1 MKAVGNGHSEVA
13 TILKRYKLRPIV
25 EQNVERQ
32 KERRHFEEIM
42 ENEIFHELPSEYKH
56 ESMQYLGGKRK
67 TKKSK
72 KKSKKKV
79 SRRKSKPRR

>member
-1 MKAVGNGHSEVA
+1 MTEAE
-13 TILKRYKLRPIV
+13 
-25 EQNVERQ
+25 ERQ
-32 KERRHFEEIM
+32 KERKHFEEIM
-42 ENEIFHELPSEYKH
+42 ENEKFDDFQNKH